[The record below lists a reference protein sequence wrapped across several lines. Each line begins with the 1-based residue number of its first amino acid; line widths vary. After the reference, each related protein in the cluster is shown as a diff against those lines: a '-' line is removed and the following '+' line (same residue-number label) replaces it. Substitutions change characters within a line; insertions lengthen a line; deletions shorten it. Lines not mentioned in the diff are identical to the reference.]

1 MGNPTKSGINLAAP
15 FWGND
20 HDDHGDF
27 TNDGVTC
34 PDHSTSDANT
44 IKDAMKK
51 LTARPRCSPPKN
63 GDPCDPEIRK
73 LGFDCMDK
81 DGSGTI
87 TTKEVEEQMEADGA
101 PAGEA
106 AMIVGMFD
114 ENGDGTITA
123 KEFNDA
129 GVHDVGLARHVHR
142 ALGRGALGRL
152 PQVVP
157 QQVKPL
163 LAKRAD
169 LVKMSD
175 LHDMCTEH
183 SSDTSQCAKSCT
195 SK

>member
-1 MGNPTKSGINLAAP
+1 MIAAFALTLGAPTQTAAASLAQKNPTKSGINLAAP

-101 PAGEA
+101 PAGKA

-129 GVHDVGLARHVHR
+129 MVCM
-142 ALGRGALGRL
+142 
-152 PQVVP
+152 
-157 QQVKPL
+157 
-163 LAKRAD
+163 
-169 LVKMSD
+169 MSG
-175 LHDMCTEH
+175 LHDTCTEH
-183 SSDTSQCAKSCT
+183 SDEEHLADCPKSCT